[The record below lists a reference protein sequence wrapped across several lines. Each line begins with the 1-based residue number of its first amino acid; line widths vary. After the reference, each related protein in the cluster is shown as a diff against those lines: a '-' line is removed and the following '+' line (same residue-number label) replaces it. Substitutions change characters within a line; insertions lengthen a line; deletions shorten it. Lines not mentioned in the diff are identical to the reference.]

1 MGRTKYSLII
11 GGFGVLVILSSV
23 FCTPHTNEADVN
35 IEKTNEGLST
45 ASDTT
50 KKESEA
56 IVIDGLNADQLSALR
71 AKAEEREFQAE
82 VNQMMKLI
90 INSLYKNKE
99 IFLRELISNASDA
112 LDKIRLLSLTDRDAL
127 QATEELSIR
136 IKANKEARTLHII
149 DTGIGM
155 SKEDLATNLG
165 TIAKSGTADFL
176 SKWTASQSSAD
187 ASDLIGQ
194 FGVGFYSSF
203 LVGKKVMVVSKKNGD
218 SQYIWESD
226 SKKFSIAEDPRG
238 DVLKRGTEII
248 IFLNDD
254 ADDYLE
260 PETLQTF
267 IKKYSQFINFP
278 IYLWS
283 SRVEKVKVDAEE
295 PEEKQSDE
303 ADASVEEEKKDT
315 EKTVEKTVWDWVLMN
330 EQKPIWKKKPSE
342 VTEEEYKSF
351 YQALSG
357 DKDEPL
363 GKIHFKG
370 EGDASF
376 TAILFIP
383 KRPSGDLFNVHYS
396 YKDRIK
402 LYVHRVFISDV
413 AEDLLPKYLGFVV
426 GIVDSDDLP
435 LNVSREMLQQ
445 NQLIKVIRRKL
456 IRKVIELIGKLSEED
471 YDKFWKEFSVHMKL
485 GMVEDQTNRARL
497 SKLLRFRTSL
507 NEEKMSNLTEY
518 VSRMKKDQDKIFYL
532 TASSLAEAKSSPFV
546 ERLVKKGYE
555 VVYMIDPLDEFMMQS
570 FTEFEQKPLQ
580 NVAKDDLS
588 LATSESRKSQK
599 EAQQKEF
606 EGLLKWMKEEAL
618 KDKIE
623 KAELS
628 ERLSDSPSALVAG
641 KYGWSGNMERIMR
654 AQAHQKG
661 DDSSADFY
669 SKMPKTLEL
678 NPRHPLVKEL
688 NTRVKHDTSDPAA
701 KDTAELLFHI
711 ATLRSGYALRDPVEF
726 ARKVELVMRKNLAI
740 DENEEVEPELE
751 DPENIEE
758 EKTVSD
764 EESDEKTD
772 TTEASTSKSGES
784 TAETTDAVEE
794 PSNMKDEL

>member
-1 MGRTKYSLII
+1 
-11 GGFGVLVILSSV
+11 
-23 FCTPHTNEADVN
+23 
-35 IEKTNEGLST
+35 
-45 ASDTT
+45 
-50 KKESEA
+50 ESEA
-56 IVIDGLNADQLSALR
+56 VFIDGLNADRLAALR
-71 AKAEEREFQAE
+71 AEAEEREFQAE

-112 LDKIRLLSLTDRDAL
+112 LDKIRLLSLTDREAL

-155 SKEDLATNLG
+155 SKGDLAINLG

-176 SKWTASQSSAD
+176 SKWTSTQSGAD

-203 LVGKKVMVVSKKNGD
+203 LVGKKVMVISKKNGS

-226 SKKFSIAEDPRG
+226 AKKFHIAEDPRG
-238 DVLKRGTEII
+238 DTLKRGTEII

-260 PETLQTF
+260 PETLQTY

-283 SRVEKVKVDAEE
+283 SHVEKVNVTPGE
-295 PEEKQSDE
+295 PEENPADD

-315 EKTVEKTVWDWVLMN
+315 EKTTEKTVWDWVLMN
-330 EQKPIWKKKPSE
+330 EQKPIWKKKPADI
-342 VTEEEYKSF
+342 TEEEYRSF

-363 GKIHFKG
+363 GRIHFKG

-383 KRPSGDLFNVHYS
+383 KRSPGDVFNVQYS

-471 YDKFWKEFSVHMKL
+471 YEKFWKEFSVHMKL

-507 NEEKMSNLTEY
+507 SGEKMSNLTDY
-518 VSRMKKDQDKIFYL
+518 VSHMKKDQDKIFYL
-532 TASSLAEAKSSPFV
+532 TASSLVEARSSPFV

-555 VVYMIDPLDEFMMQS
+555 IVYMIDPLDEFMMQS
-570 FTEFEQKPLQ
+570 FTEFESKPLQ
-580 NVAKDDLS
+580 NVARDGLS
-588 LATSESRKSQK
+588 LDTSETKKALR
-599 EAQQKEF
+599 ELQQKEF
-606 EGLLKWMKEEAL
+606 ESLLKWMKEDAL
-618 KDKIE
+618 KDQIE

-628 ERLSDSPSALVAG
+628 ERLSDSPCALVAG
-641 KYGWSGNMERIMR
+641 RYGWSGNMERIMR
-654 AQAHQKG
+654 AQAHQRG

-669 SKMPKTLEL
+669 SKMPKTMEL

-688 NTRVKHDTSDPAA
+688 NTRVKHDASDPVA

-726 ARKVELVMRKNLAI
+726 ARKVELVMRKNLAV
-740 DENEEVEPELE
+740 DEHEEVEPE
-751 DPENIEE
+751 PEESESLRE
-758 EKTVSD
+758 EKPVTDEDADEKAGSINTSGPDTDESPAKTPSD
-764 EESDEKTD
+764 EV
-772 TTEASTSKSGES
+772 G
-784 TAETTDAVEE
+784 E
-794 PSNMKDEL
+794 PSNAKDEL